1 MKIDNKKKKIII
13 IAAVIILVAA
23 IATTVGVLCSKR
35 AKQSEN
41 TESQTVTVDVTD
53 ENGEIVTDENGNA
66 VTEVEPATDT
76 SKKADNSDKDETTTK
91 SKKTNS
97 KNETTTEPLSEY
109 TTNSNKATVLPEI
122 SFDGLITDSYAITVL
137 QDYYEDTYI
146 VNYDLPNY
154 SGTKMA
160 FAVFKVGKD
169 KTNIV
174 YTVTV
179 DEETGET
186 IQTDK
191 KGNKTD
197 ITDKV
202 DYGQEEQ

>member
-23 IATTVGVLCSKR
+23 IATTVGILCSKK

-91 SKKTNS
+91 SKKTNG
-97 KNETTTEPLSEY
+97 KNETTTEPPTEFTTIDPKLPIELPALPDEDYALTESLGLYVLENYYGDEY
-109 TTNSNKATVLPEI
+109 V
-122 SFDGLITDSYAITVL
+122 
-137 QDYYEDTYI
+137 
-146 VNYDLPNY
+146 VNYDMKNW
-154 SGTKMA
+154 
-160 FAVFKVGKD
+160 KD
-169 KTNIV
+169 DDIT
-174 YTVTV
+174 YTIFVKN
-179 DEETGET
+179 E
-186 IQTDK
+186 K
-191 KGNKTD
+191 KTD
-197 ITDKV
+197 IAYNVVINMETGKAQQTDAKGKV
-202 DYGQEEQ
+202 KDITEDLKKFY